1 MFYSKP
7 PSYDIPIE
15 SIIPEGW
22 GDEFENDEP
31 VSEKNKRVENSK
43 EPQQGAEELSGQ

>member
-15 SIIPEGW
+15 SIIPGGW
-22 GDEFENDEP
+22 GDEFDNDEI
-31 VSEKNKRVENSK
+31 VSEEDKTAKNTE
-43 EPQQGAEELSGQ
+43 QL